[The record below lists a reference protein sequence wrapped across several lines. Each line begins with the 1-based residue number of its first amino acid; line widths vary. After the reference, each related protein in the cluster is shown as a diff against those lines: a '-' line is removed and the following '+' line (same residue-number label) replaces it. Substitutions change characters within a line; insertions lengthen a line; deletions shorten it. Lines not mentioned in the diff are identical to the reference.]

1 MEDWDPFADPAEF
14 PEITVS
20 VVEETDAKSIY
31 DSRWEDK
38 GKNEA
43 IMAALF
49 ATSMDE
55 PKGDFV
61 RVESHV
67 EEQHIKLES
76 PRSNTAGFVGE
87 APPPQS
93 MPGEQSERRGR
104 GYTAWLRASQTPT
117 LTPTKDEVV
126 RGPQCGS
133 LGTNLVTDA
142 GSSTKDPKLGT
153 VMDAHKNDSWIQT
166 AKGAPCE
173 AEAEEN
179 RIICEV
185 DPAEMLAWRD
195 LFFKLGESEE
205 KPSESASKAADPHGT
220 WGNQGSLARL
230 LKRETGLNLSEL
242 PTASSSSTS
251 STSTMPQAAPPL
263 PSLGQRP
270 SRFHPEASQP
280 KPRSRRGAG

>member
-1 MEDWDPFADPAEF
+1 MEDWDPFADPAET
-14 PEITVS
+14 EITC

-38 GKNEA
+38 VKNEA

-49 ATSMDE
+49 ASSMDE

-61 RVESHV
+61 RESH

-76 PRSNTAGFVGE
+76 PRSNMATFLGE
-87 APPPQS
+87 APPSQS

-117 LTPTKDEVV
+117 LTPVETEGEVI

-133 LGTNLVTDA
+133 WATNA
-142 GSSTKDPKLGT
+142 GRNTKDPKFA
-153 VMDAHKNDSWIQT
+153 VMDAHEDSLIQT
-166 AKGAPCE
+166 AKAPCE
-173 AEAEEN
+173 QAEEN

-205 KPSESASKAADPHGT
+205 KPSESALAAADPINGT

-242 PTASSSSTS
+242 PAASSSSTS
-251 STSTMPQAAPPL
+251 TAPQAAPPKM

-270 SRFHPEASQP
+270 SRFHQSAQP